1 MLNLTNDEID
11 DIVFKNAVNALAS
24 YIANGIV
31 NNATD
36 NEEDP
41 LTYATDEEIVN
52 LYANE
57 IASAV
62 SEALPNLVKIRMS
75 L

>member
-1 MLNLTNDEID
+1 
-11 DIVFKNAVNALAS
+11 VNALAL

-31 NNATD
+31 NNAND

-41 LTYATDEEIVN
+41 LTYSTDEEIVN

-62 SEALPNLVKIRMS
+62 SEALPKLVKLRMS
-75 L
+75 F

>member
-1 MLNLTNDEID
+1 MTNPTNDEID
-11 DIVFKNAVNALAS
+11 DIIFQNAVNALAL

-31 NNATD
+31 NNAID

-41 LTYATDEEIVN
+41 LTYSTDEEIVN

-62 SEALPNLVKIRMS
+62 SEALPKLVKLRMS
-75 L
+75 F